1 MAKQVRAASGKP
13 KPLKQFVH
21 PDKKR
26 ANNPPVGL
34 VTSDNDPDGSP
45 KQYAFDPHR
54 DPQLVWAGK
63 AERTS
68 FEVPT
73 VSLHVHER
81 VDPKTILDLVRR
93 KNGGNGPVQQSLFTL
108 PEENPPSRTALDFY
122 KHPHGW
128 SNRLVAGDSLLIMNS
143 LLEKEGL
150 AGQIQMIYIDPP
162 YGVNYGSNFQPFVDK
177 KSVAPGDKDEDLTA
191 EPEMIRA
198 FRDTWELDIHSY
210 VTYLRDRLLL
220 AKELLNESGSIFV
233 QISDENLHLVRLLL
247 DEVFGAANLVVTIPV
262 KKKGSQRS
270 GLLDPVNDYILWYA
284 RSPRKTEATKIKFRA
299 LFRRREL
306 DAETLALFKYVQLP
320 DGRDFLVSSVP
331 VADGE
336 QRDYRLSPRQLFR
349 DYPGARLFTPD
360 PLTGGGEFRTQSV
373 PFTYLG
379 KSYPPGRNQSWKHSA
394 MTDDG
399 TPSGMDKLAA
409 ANRLFVG
416 PGQLRFKRYLDDF
429 GHVALSNWWDGLGGA
444 SDPIYVVQTNPE
456 IIERCMLMTTDPGD
470 LVFDPTCGSGTTA
483 YVAEKWGRRWITC
496 DTSRVAVTLAKG
508 RLMTSSYPY
517 YELAHPDEGVSSG
530 FRYKTVAHTSSSTI
544 ANDEPPIQETLYDDP
559 HVDSSKARV
568 TGPFTVEAVPSPVV
582 RPLTESRTPA
592 ASDNSVAR
600 SGATLRHAE
609 WRDHL
614 LRAGIR
620 GGRAGKSIEFSRVEL
635 LPGTRFLHAEAETK
649 EDKPRRVVIA
659 FGPEYAA
666 LEQRTVQ
673 LAWQEAAMLAPKPSI
688 LLFAAFLIDP
698 EAAKDIDELTTSQTG
713 MTLLKVQ
720 MDMDLLS
727 GDLKKKRGQDQSFW
741 LMGQP
746 DVQLLAM
753 KDGDGTPRCVAEVIG
768 FDYYD
773 PTTGTIESGDASKI
787 AVWELDTDYD
797 DRSLLPSQV
806 FFTVGVLKDGLRRL
820 ARTLK
825 AEIDA
830 ERIEAYTGT
839 RSLPFTPGKR
849 VAVKI
854 VDTRGIESLKILDVD

>member
-1 MAKQVRAASGKP
+1 MVRRVKAASSKP
-13 KPLKQFVH
+13 KPIKQFVH

-34 VTSDNDPDGSP
+34 VTSDNDPDGP
-45 KQYAFDPHR
+45 AKQYAFDPHR

-81 VDPKTILDLVRR
+81 VDPKTILEAVRR
-93 KNGGNGPVQQSLFTL
+93 RNGANGAVQQSLFAL

-143 LLEKEGL
+143 LLEKESL
-150 AGQIQMIYIDPP
+150 AGQVQMIYIDPP
-162 YGVNYGSNFQPFVDK
+162 YGVNYRSNFQPFVDK
-177 KSVAPGDKDEDLTA
+177 KSVAEGDKDEDLTA

-210 VTYLRDRLLL
+210 VSYLRDRLLM
-220 AKELLNESGSIFV
+220 AKELLHESGSIFV
-233 QISDENLHLVRLLL
+233 QISDENLHLVRNLL
-247 DEVFGAANLVVTIPV
+247 DEVFGTKNLVVTIPV
-262 KKKGSQRS
+262 KKKGSQFS
-270 GLLDPVNDYILWYA
+270 GLLDPVNDYIVWYTKMSRQTDA
-284 RSPRKTEATKIKFRA
+284 AKIKFRT
-299 LFRRREL
+299 LFRKREL
-306 DAETLALFKYVQLP
+306 DGDTLAEFHSVELADGRMFPIASLP
-320 DGRDFLVSSVP
+320 DPL
-331 VADGE
+331 GE
-336 QRDYRLSPRQLFR
+336 PRDYRLNPRQLFK
-349 DYPGARLFTPD
+349 DYPGARLFRLN
-360 PLTGGGEFRTQSV
+360 PLLSGGHR
-373 PFTYLG
+373 
-379 KSYPPGRNQSWKHSA
+379 KNQSLPFEFEGRTFKPPEGSCFKTTVR
-394 MTDDG
+394 TDDG
-399 TPSGMDKLAA
+399 SVPGMTRLAA
-409 ANRLFVG
+409 AGRLYAG
-416 PGQLRFKRYLDDF
+416 DIQLNYVRYLDDF
-429 GHVALSNWWDGLGGA
+429 GYVPLSNWWDGMGGA
-444 SDPIYVVQTNPE
+444 ADPIYVVQTNPE

-483 YVAEKWGRRWITC
+483 FVAEKWGRRWITC
-496 DTSRVAVTLAKG
+496 DTSRVAITLAKG

-517 YELAHPDEGVSSG
+517 YELAHPEEGVSSG
-530 FRYKTVAHTSSSTI
+530 FRYKTAPHIMLGSI
-544 ANDEPPIQETLYDDP
+544 ANAEPPAVETLYNDP
-559 HVDSSKARV
+559 HIDGGKARV
-568 TGPFTVEAVPSPVV
+568 TGPFTVEAVPSPIV
-582 RPLTESRTPA
+582 RPLTEPRAPA

-600 SGATLRHAE
+600 SGPTLRHAE

-620 GGRAGKSIEFSRVEL
+620 GGRAGKDIEFSRIEP

-673 LAWQEAAMLAPKPSI
+673 LAWQEAAMLAPKPAI

-698 EAAKDIDELTTSQTG
+698 EAAKDIDALTTSQTG

-727 GDLKKKRGQDQSFW
+727 GDLKKKRARDQSFW

-746 DVQLLAM
+746 DVQLLAV
-753 KDGDGTPRCVAEVIG
+753 KDGDGTPQRVVEVVG

-820 ARTLK
+820 ARTLR